1 MMQQNQDTVFRPDTF
16 DATVFQVLY
25 SSNDPGG
32 TFVAQTSATP
42 LVQPLTRKRYE
53 QIMAEKQ
60 ARLDQWNALTPL
72 ERLRI
77 ELDEFATEYNEN
89 LDFSNS
95 GWVEHRQEELADLI
109 EQTKYKIER
118 WELATAYRAKRR

>member
-1 MMQQNQDTVFRPDTF
+1 
-16 DATVFQVLY
+16 
-25 SSNDPGG
+25 
-32 TFVAQTSATP
+32 
-42 LVQPLTRKRYE
+42 
-53 QIMAEKQ
+53 
-60 ARLDQWNALTPL
+60 
-72 ERLRI
+72 LRI

-118 WELATAYRAKRR
+118 WELATAYRAKRRAEMKS